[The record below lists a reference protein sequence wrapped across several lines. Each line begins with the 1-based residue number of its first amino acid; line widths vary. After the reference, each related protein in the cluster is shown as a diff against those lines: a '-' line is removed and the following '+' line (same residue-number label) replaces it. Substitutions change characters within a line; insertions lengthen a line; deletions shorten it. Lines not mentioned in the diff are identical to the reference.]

1 MQKKHFPLN
10 PPNNLTIIFENKP
23 DRDRI
28 PYSQW
33 FIRTEYRGLGDRC
46 TEEKGTVVLL
56 VPVVVE
62 EGEVVEVALVVSTSP
77 NNFRGVGEG
86 QRDAVDAK
94 EDEVGVYEIF
104 HEAEAH
110 LILFDRS

>member
-1 MQKKHFPLN
+1 MFKERCLTCNYHESSINWPL
-10 PPNNLTIIFENKP
+10 
-23 DRDRI
+23 I
-28 PYSQW
+28 PA
-33 FIRTEYRGLGDRC
+33 T
-46 TEEKGTVVLL
+46 TL

-62 EGEVVEVALVVSTSP
+62 EGDVIEVALVVSTSP
-77 NNFRGVGEG
+77 NNFGGVGEG

-94 EDEVGVYEIF
+94 EDEVGVYEVF

>member
-1 MQKKHFPLN
+1 M
-10 PPNNLTIIFENKP
+10 
-23 DRDRI
+23 
-28 PYSQW
+28 
-33 FIRTEYRGLGDRC
+33 
-46 TEEKGTVVLL
+46 L

-62 EGEVVEVALVVSTSP
+62 EGDVVEVALVVSTSP

-86 QRDAVDAK
+86 QRDTVDAK
-94 EDEVGVYEIF
+94 EDEVGVYEVF

>member
-1 MQKKHFPLN
+1 M
-10 PPNNLTIIFENKP
+10 
-23 DRDRI
+23 DRR
-28 PYSQW
+28 
-33 FIRTEYRGLGDRC
+33 

-62 EGEVVEVALVVSTSP
+62 EGDVVEIALVVSTSP

-86 QRDAVDAK
+86 QRDTVDTE
-94 EDEVGVYEIF
+94 EDEVGVYEVF

>member
-1 MQKKHFPLN
+1 MFKERC
-10 PPNNLTIIFENKP
+10 LTCNYHESSINRP
-23 DRDRI
+23 SI
-28 PYSQW
+28 PA
-33 FIRTEYRGLGDRC
+33 T
-46 TEEKGTVVLL
+46 TL

-62 EGEVVEVALVVSTSP
+62 EGDVIEVALVGGANPYDFS
-77 NNFRGVGEG
+77 GVGEG

-94 EDEVGVYEIF
+94 EDEVGVYEVF

>member
-1 MQKKHFPLN
+1 MTGRAGAAVQLFLDYRK
-10 PPNNLTIIFENKP
+10 
-23 DRDRI
+23 
-28 PYSQW
+28 S
-33 FIRTEYRGLGDRC
+33 FIRGILSDEST
-46 TEEKGTVVLL
+46 TL

-62 EGEVVEVALVVSTSP
+62 EGDVVEVALVGSTSP

-86 QRDAVDAK
+86 QRDTVDAK

-110 LILFDRS
+110 LVLFDRS